1 MYKICC
7 WLYNAPTNGTMKL
20 GNRRPWGNGR
30 EQGSQIVGNN
40 VEVSLTP
47 SFEDGLVSQRRQ
59 RLTPPLS
66 TMSYI

>member
-1 MYKICC
+1 
-7 WLYNAPTNGTMKL
+7 MKL

-30 EQGSQIVGNN
+30 EQRSQIVGNN

-47 SFEDGLVSQRRQ
+47 SFEDGLVCQRRQ

>member
-1 MYKICC
+1 
-7 WLYNAPTNGTMKL
+7 MKL

-30 EQGSQIVGNN
+30 EQGSQIVGDNI
-40 VEVSLTP
+40 EVSLPP
-47 SFEDGLVSQRRQ
+47 SFEDGLVCQRRQ